1 MRPTR
6 TVEFSTG
13 LFVLLGFAALFF
25 LVTQITNR
33 ELSVNGKSY
42 EVVAMFENI
51 GSLKPGAAVSMA
63 GVTVGRVERIGYDQQ
78 QYKAVVR
85 MRINSQFDRIPTDSD
100 ASIMT
105 SGLLG
110 GQYIGITPGGAEEF
124 LKQGDRIEFVQ
135 DAFVLENLINQLA
148 STFLRR
154 DQGSA
159 DGGNQG
165 GDQEKRRQRSRSDEA
180 FSQSVY
186 QRIDPRRRGVVAAA
200 RRRLRAPPKT
210 RRSSGPQELVTKV
223 AQDTLRDLDA
233 HRSEYK
239 KNPNR
244 VRELVDKNMLPHFD
258 TAYAAQL
265 VLAKHWR
272 TATPS
277 SASASSKRSIS
288 RCCRTTA
295 RRCWSSRPT
304 A

>member
-33 ELSVNGKSY
+33 ELATNGKSY
-42 EVVAMFENI
+42 GVVALFENI

-63 GVTVGRVERIGYDQQ
+63 GVTVGRVENISYDQQ

-85 MRINSQFDRIPTDSD
+85 MRINSQFDRIPKDSD

-110 GQYIGITPGGAEEF
+110 GQYIGITPGGDEQY

-159 DGGNQG
+159 PDSGNQG
-165 GDQEKRRQRSRSDEA
+165 NQQ
-180 FSQSVY
+180 
-186 QRIDPRRRGVVAAA
+186 
-200 RRRLRAPPKT
+200 PPAEE
-210 RRSSGPQELVTKV
+210 P
-223 AQDTLRDLDA
+223 
-233 HRSEYK
+233 K
-239 KNPNR
+239 K
-244 VRELVDKNMLPHFD
+244 
-258 TAYAAQL
+258 
-265 VLAKHWR
+265 
-272 TATPS
+272 
-277 SASASSKRSIS
+277 
-288 RCCRTTA
+288 
-295 RRCWSSRPT
+295 
-304 A
+304 